1 MPLAGVGGGPKAVDV
16 LREIHVTEALAEN
29 GLMSTADARTE
40 VGRLIGDLI
49 ASDDVQPSH
58 AQDASAVLDRLC
70 PETPR
75 PGASPGL
82 LGKLKQVFS
91 DLRGKSETFAK
102 SAPPTSKAAISAM
115 KEAAQMATIPYVGLL
130 TPAQNNGM
138 TQYVAM
144 GLDYRLRNDEGRGQV
159 RSSVDPQGNGSF
171 VDRKSGL
178 VANVVV
184 NPDTKQIHVIF
195 GGTTAGA
202 FKSEDFK
209 LRSKHNFATTLSQW
223 VTNLKTG
230 LGIKPH
236 SLHQAANMVSQ
247 VVDMVKTDPR
257 LRDYTVD
264 TIGHSKGA
272 SEAVYAALVQDT
284 PLHATGFSSADLGG
298 SLVRG
303 LPAQNV
309 AKAKELVQHFHVK
322 ADLVPNLRFVTP
334 SMRPLGTEVV
344 IPAIGMAGPLGRHDE
359 FADHITAWAD
369 NELAKFE
376 LGSRYSATP
385 G

>member
-1 MPLAGVGGGPKAVDV
+1 MPLGGVSGSPQAVEL
-16 LREIHVTEALAEN
+16 LRQIHVTEGLAQM
-29 GLMSTADARTE
+29 GLMSTEDARTE
-40 VGRLIGDLI
+40 VGQLIGLLI
-49 ASDDVQPSH
+49 ASDDVEPSH

-75 PGASPGL
+75 STGSSGL
-82 LGKLKQVFS
+82 FGKLKQVFA

-102 SAPPTSKAAISAM
+102 SAPPTSKEAISAM
-115 KEAAQMATIPYVGLL
+115 KEAAQLATIPYVGIL

-138 TQYVAM
+138 TQYLAM
-144 GLDYRLRNDEGRGQV
+144 GLDYRLRNDEGRGKV
-159 RSSVDPQGNGSF
+159 RSSTDPQFNGSF

-236 SLHQAANMVSQ
+236 SLHQAANMVSH
-247 VVDMVKTDPR
+247 VVDMVKTDPA
-257 LRDYTVD
+257 LRDYTVS

-272 SEAVYAALVQDT
+272 SEAVYAALSQET

-298 SLVRG
+298 RLVRG
-303 LPAQNV
+303 LPAENLAR
-309 AKAKELVQHFHVK
+309 AKDLVQHFHIK
-322 ADLVPNLRFVTP
+322 ADVVPNLRFVTP
-334 SMRPLGTEVV
+334 SMRPLGTETV
-344 IPAIGMAGPLGRHDE
+344 IPASGMAGPLGRHDE
-359 FADHITAWAD
+359 FANHITAWAD
-369 NELAKFE
+369 NELAKFDR
-376 LGSRYSATP
+376 GSQYSVMP